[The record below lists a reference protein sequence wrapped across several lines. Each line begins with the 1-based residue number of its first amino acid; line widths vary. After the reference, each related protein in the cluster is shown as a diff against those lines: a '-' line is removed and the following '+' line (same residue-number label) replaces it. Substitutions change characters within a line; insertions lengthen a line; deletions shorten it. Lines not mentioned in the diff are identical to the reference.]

1 MAIESSASSKR
12 LEWQLMVVH
21 DIIVETPRVKSI
33 RLKAD
38 GWAGH
43 LPGQHVDIRLTAE
56 DGYQA
61 ERSYSLASPPGDEL
75 LALTV
80 ERVEDGEVSPYL
92 LDTLRAG
99 DRLELRGP
107 IGRYFVWTGAE
118 NNPLYLIAG
127 GSGVT
132 PLMSMLRHRDKVPNP
147 CPACLI
153 YSSRRLQDV
162 IYRHEIDAMARRD
175 PALRI
180 VHALTREAP
189 PDWTGH
195 RGRVDKRLLAA
206 NCFAPAQQPAIYVC
220 GPTAFV
226 ESIAALLVELGFE
239 PLSIKTEH
247 FGPSG
252 DSYRGR

>member
-1 MAIESSASSKR
+1 M
-12 LEWQLMVVH
+12 LVH
-21 DIIVETPRVKSI
+21 DIIVETSRVKSI

-56 DGYQA
+56 NGYRA
-61 ERSYSLASPPGDEL
+61 ERSYSIASPPGDEL
-75 LALTV
+75 LVLTV

-107 IGRYFVWTGAE
+107 VGGYFVWTGLE
-118 NNPLYLIAG
+118 NNPLCLIAG

-132 PLMSMLRHRDKVPNP
+132 PLMSMLRHRDTATNRG
-147 CPACLI
+147 PALLM

-162 IYRHEIDAMARRD
+162 IYRDELDAMAGRD

-195 RGRVDKRLLAA
+195 RGRIDKSLIAA
-206 NCFAPAQQPAIYVC
+206 NCFAPAQRPAIYVC
-220 GPTAFV
+220 GPTSFV
-226 ESIAALLVELGFE
+226 ESIAAWLVEIGFE
-239 PLSIKTEH
+239 PLNIKTER

-252 DSYRGR
+252 G

>member
-1 MAIESSASSKR
+1 
-12 LEWQLMVVH
+12 MVVH

-132 PLMSMLRHRDKVPNP
+132 PLMSMLRHRDKAMNP
-147 CPACLI
+147 GPACLI

-189 PDWTGH
+189 PRLDRPSGTGRQAPARRQLLRTRATAGYLCLRSDSFCRKH
-195 RGRVDKRLLAA
+195 RG
-206 NCFAPAQQPAIYVC
+206 PAC
-220 GPTAFV
+220 GAGIRASQYQDRTFRT
-226 ESIAALLVELGFE
+226 LG
-239 PLSIKTEH
+239 
-247 FGPSG
+247 
-252 DSYRGR
+252 R